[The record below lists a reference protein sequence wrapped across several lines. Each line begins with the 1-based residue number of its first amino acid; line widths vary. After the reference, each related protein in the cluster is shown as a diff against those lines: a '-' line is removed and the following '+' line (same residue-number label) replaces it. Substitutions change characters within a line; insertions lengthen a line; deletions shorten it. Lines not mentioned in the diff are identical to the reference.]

1 MSKKNEL
8 LKECLKVMQD
18 PSVEKWYSENL
29 AKKPQIETIRI
40 LEQAVLSEDITVKA
54 ALCIALVVGFQWD
67 VKFKGVQ

>member
-18 PSVEKWYSENL
+18 PSVEKWYNENL

-40 LEQAVLSEDITVKA
+40 LEQAVLSEDITVEA

-67 VKFKGVQ
+67 VKFEGVQ